1 MPGPDASGSA
11 ALSAPVS
18 HPCYVGWL
26 DFDGDPLRLTTAP
39 YDVTFSGTGDAELDG
54 FTFEAADPRLIN
66 ISDVHH
72 REDGSET
79 VTASM
84 SGLPVID
91 APLLNIIG
99 DPSKWRG
106 RAAALWLMLYDSNLQ
121 RVGNV
126 WRFYTGVM
134 SSAPIRPAPDNQT
147 IEIQIES
154 YLASLT
160 QASNRTYLDQKQFDP
175 GDLSADAAIAIANG
189 TSGAGLAGTGGG
201 MSGGA
206 GSGFRLG
213 GGLFEDAILR

>member
-1 MPGPDASGSA
+1 MPGPDATASA
-11 ALSAPVS
+11 ELQAPVL
-18 HPCYVGWL
+18 HPCWVGWL

-39 YDVTFSGTGDAELDG
+39 YDVTFSGEGDPDLDG
-54 FTFEAADPRLIN
+54 FTFVAADPRIIQ

-79 VTASM
+79 VTASL

-91 APLLNIIG
+91 ADLLNIIG

-106 RAAALWLMLYDSNLQ
+106 RAAALWLMLYDEDLN

-126 WRFYTGVM
+126 WKYYTGIM
-134 SSAPIRPAPDNQT
+134 SAAPIRPSPENQT

-154 YLASLT
+154 YLASLS

-189 TSGAGLAGTGGG
+189 KNGNGLAGTGGG
-201 MSGGA
+201 GMPGNGGY
-206 GSGFRLG
+206 G
-213 GGLFEDAILR
+213 GGFLREAENR